1 MPLFVYK
8 AIKADG
14 GDSSGTFEAATSIE
28 VETWL
33 LSRGQHPVFIRI
45 AEATGKDAENHA
57 TSATFWQ
64 KLQGISID
72 DRILFCRQVSTM
84 LGAGV
89 AILQALRIMGEQA
102 TNPKIAT
109 ILTDVTNR
117 IEAGANLSDSF
128 AIYPRFT
135 SQLFFNII
143 RVGEETGT
151 LDKSFEYLSELYEN
165 EKEVNERIKAATR
178 YPKIVITAIFGAVLF
193 LMSFVVPKFMTM
205 FKNARVELPL
215 PTRMLIAISD
225 FATSYFWL
233 ILIFLVLAIGAYRLA
248 MRYDSLRMTRDRL
261 WLRVPIFGMLS
272 LKIYMSRFGR
282 VFSLLLKSG
291 VNVIRTLELSAT
303 ALENMVLF
311 DMLDRVTA
319 DVREGVEMHQ
329 AMAKHALFPHM
340 IVQMVAV
347 GEQAGQVDTMM
358 AKVADYYDK
367 ETEYLIK
374 NLSTM
379 IEPLLL
385 LVMGVM
391 VGFLAL
397 AIYMPMWNL
406 MKVMKGG

>member
-1 MPLFVYK
+1 MSLFYYR

-14 GDSSGTFEAATSIE
+14 GDAAGTFEAATSQE

-33 LSRGQHPVFIRI
+33 LRQGQHPVLIRI
-45 AEATGKDAENHA
+45 AETAGKNEAKKLVA
-57 TSATFWQ
+57 PRFWQ
-64 KLQGISID
+64 KLKGISID
-72 DRILFCRQVSTM
+72 DRILFCRQVATM

-89 AILQALRIMGEQA
+89 AILQALRIMSRQA
-102 TNPKIAT
+102 SNPAITT
-109 ILTDVTNR
+109 ILTDVANR
-117 IEAGANLSDSF
+117 IEDGANLSDSF
-128 AIYPRFT
+128 AVYPRFT
-135 SQLFFNII
+135 SSLFFNIV

-178 YPKIVITAIFGAVLF
+178 YPKIVISAILAAVLF

-205 FKNARVELPL
+205 FKNAKVELPL
-215 PTRMLIAISD
+215 PTKMLIAISN
-225 FATSYFWL
+225 FATAYFWF
-233 ILIFLVLAIGAYRLA
+233 IVFFVVLLGIGYRLA
-248 MRYDSLRMTRDRL
+248 MRYDSLRMLRDRL
-261 WLRVPIFGMLS
+261 WLKVPIFGILS
-272 LKIYMSRFGR
+272 LKIFMSRFGR

-303 ALENMVLF
+303 ALENLVLF
-311 DMLDRVTA
+311 EMLDKVTG

-329 AMAKHALFPHM
+329 AMAKHALFPDM

-347 GEQAGQVDTMM
+347 GEEAGQVDTMM
-358 AKVADYYDK
+358 ARVADYYEK
-367 ETEYLIK
+367 ETGYMIK

-397 AIYMPMWNL
+397 AIYMPMWNM
-406 MKVMKGG
+406 MKVMKG